1 VEIKL
6 YICYIC
12 ARDLH
17 LACICSLVGG
27 SVSESSQG
35 SRLVGPVVLSVEFL
49 SSSELSVFLPNS
61 SVRVLT
67 SVQCLAVSVS
77 VSVSG

>member
-1 VEIKL
+1 MKVKVH
-6 YICYIC
+6 ICYIWGRRVGP
-12 ARDLH
+12 AH
-17 LACICSLVGG
+17 VCSLVGG
-27 SVSESSQG
+27 SVSESSQV